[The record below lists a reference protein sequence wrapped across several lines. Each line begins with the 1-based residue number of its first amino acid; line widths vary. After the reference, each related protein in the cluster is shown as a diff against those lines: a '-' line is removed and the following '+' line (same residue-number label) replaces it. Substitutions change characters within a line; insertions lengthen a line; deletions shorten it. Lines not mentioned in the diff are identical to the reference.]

1 VGTLPRGIIVPAS
14 KALTSRRLF
23 AYLCVVIVLALA
35 RPTPILLA
43 IGAGIVVVGE
53 ILRLWACGHL
63 RKNKDVITSGPYA
76 HVKNPLYLGTFLIL
90 VGFCIAA
97 SNLDNV
103 SRFILI
109 AALPFFLGVFFVY
122 YLPYKM
128 KVEGDRLRKRFGE
141 NFDTYDRNVPAFVPR
156 LSRWDGAQKLKWN
169 AALVVENSEVPT
181 AVWCVFGLAIITLKL
196 YVPFP

>member
-1 VGTLPRGIIVPAS
+1 MPAS

-35 RPTPILLA
+35 RPTPLLLA

-53 ILRLWACGHL
+53 VLRLWACGHL

-109 AALPFFLGVFFVY
+109 GALPFFLGVFFVY

-156 LSRWDGAQKLKWN
+156 LSPWDGAQRLKWN
-169 AALVVENSEVPT
+169 AALVVENSEIPT
-181 AVWCVFGLAIITLKL
+181 AVWCLFGLAIITLKL